1 VQTPLK
7 NMKKAGGVFKNTP
20 PAFLGFFNGLLSHS
34 TLKPY
39 TKQSLITPY
48 YLPSIS
54 DFKLSCAGLFDN
66 QIPNNAFLNAMP
78 RNTVMRFAFLST

>member
-1 VQTPLK
+1 
-7 NMKKAGGVFKNTP
+7 MKKAGGVFKNTP

-34 TLKPY
+34 TLKLNAL
-39 TKQSLITPY
+39 QSLIPPPY

-78 RNTVMRFAFLST
+78 HNTVMRFAFLST